1 MNIKQAKAIPLEDV
15 LARLG
20 HAPVRQGRNQLWY
33 CSPLRNES
41 NPSFKVNPAEN
52 VWFDFGAGEGGDAI
66 DLVQRVENLNKVSE
80 ALARLDQLLAGHVPP
95 PRSAPRPAAQA
106 APALELL
113 RTGPV
118 HARSLRTYLNQRG
131 IEPALAAG
139 NIKEVH
145 YRVDDKEYFALG
157 LANDSGG
164 FELRNPFWKGSLG
177 RKDIT
182 TIPGDPDRVSVYEG
196 MFDYLTAVQ
205 LAGGKLEET
214 AIVLNSVSLADR
226 AIARIRK
233 IGTRSVQLYR
243 DRDAAGEALMTKL
256 QEGLPGIQIND
267 ASVHYSQFNDLNA
280 WHVAT
285 KRDDIVPV
293 RG

>member
-33 CSPLRNES
+33 CSPLRSES
-41 NPSFKVNPAEN
+41 NPSFKVNPEQN

-80 ALARLDQLLAGHVPP
+80 ALTRLDQLLAGHVPP
-95 PRSAPRPAAQA
+95 PRSALRPASPA

-113 RTGPV
+113 RSGPV
-118 HARSLRTYLNQRG
+118 HARSLRTYLKQRG
-131 IEPALAAG
+131 IDPALAAG
-139 NIKEVH
+139 DIKEVH

-182 TIPGDPDRVSVYEG
+182 TISGDADRVSVFEG

-205 LAGGKLEET
+205 LAGGKMDET

-226 AIARIRK
+226 AIARIREL
-233 IGTRSVQLYR
+233 GTRSVQLYR
-243 DRDAAGEALMTKL
+243 DRDAAGEALL
-256 QEGLPGIQIND
+256 QKFRDRLPDVAIHD
-267 ASVHYSQFNDLNA
+267 ASDSYGQFDDLNA
-280 WHVAT
+280 WFAS
-285 KRDDIVPV
+285 RIVV
-293 RG
+293 NSRR